1 MRNRIEILRSICFTK
16 EDISTYADMPIDFT
30 EIEIEFMVEFKKIYE
45 LGVKQ
50 LEKFMKKLDTE
61 GFNLEP
67 YDIQYYVK
75 QLLNGPF
82 SKYVKILGI
91 GKKYFSTI
99 PDSLGVLCNHE
110 ITNTNTTLYQ
120 DDEYP
125 VNVPSDAYNK
135 APLMVKNIV
144 DISNK
149 TVEDIFRSSLHS
161 SLIYDNTLP
170 IVDKKSQT
178 RYSDERTGSWQQQAH
193 GSYNVR
199 DSYYRKNMENVR
211 EKVVDAVKNDIGDEN
226 FRIYGDKKLYS
237 PYDPYV
243 NDAKTENYAF
253 NRRLKSKS
261 NNWNSGISIGVGG
274 NMDFGIRSILRSTA
288 NNLNYSVSNSINSS
302 INNAISNGIGSILNT
317 RANSFNTITTSSN
330 SIQVLNNQIG
340 NNVNRIIN
348 NGISAGVNQLLNGT
362 VGYTVSTGLNFVNN
376 IDRII
381 VGAGVNAINSGVNR
395 FINNNISTNLNS
407 SQISN
412 INIAINNTIRNSVG
426 TLASV
431 GIDRITTSFNSGFRN
446 SDGSLNFRVNTGIQ
460 NAIRQ
465 GVSLITNSSLNGN
478 IIFNNTNT
486 ISNNMRAN
494 NNINSRVISRI
505 NNISRPN
512 NTSATLNS
520 SQSNFV
526 FESGYDYATIPEDI
540 FGNVFEQQNGMVQIN
555 KNDKNRR
562 YSLNNNRGRL
572 TS

>member
-1 MRNRIEILRSICFTK
+1 MRNRIEILRAICFSK
-16 EDISTYADMPIDFT
+16 EDISTYTDLPVDFT
-30 EIEIEFMVEFKKIYE
+30 EIEIEFMIEFKKVYE

-50 LEKFMKKLDTE
+50 LEKFMKKLDSE

-75 QLLNGPF
+75 QLLNGPY
-82 SKYVKILGI
+82 SKYVKILGRD
-91 GKKYFSTI
+91 KKYFSNT

-110 ITNTNTTLYQ
+110 VTNANTTLYQ

-125 VNVPSDAYNK
+125 VNVPSDVYNK
-135 APLMVKNIV
+135 APLMVKNVV

-170 IVDKKSQT
+170 IVDKKSQN

-211 EKVVDAVKNDIGDEN
+211 EKVVDVVKSDIGDEN

-237 PYDPYV
+237 PYDPYA
-243 NDAKTENYAF
+243 NDGKTENYVF
-253 NRRLKSKS
+253 NKRLKSKS

-274 NMDFGIRSILRSTA
+274 IMDFGIRNIVRNTA
-288 NNLNYSVSNSINSS
+288 NNINYSVSGSINSS
-302 INNAISNGIGSILNT
+302 INNAISNGIGSILNVGT
-317 RANSFNTITTSSN
+317 NNFNTITMSSN
-330 SIQVLNNQIG
+330 GFDVLDNQIG
-340 NNVNRIIN
+340 NNIRRIVN

-381 VGAGVNAINSGVNR
+381 VGAGVNTINIGVNR

-412 INIAINNTIRNSVG
+412 IDIAINNTIRNSVA

-431 GIDRITTSFNSGFRN
+431 GIDRITKSFNSGFRN

-478 IIFNNTNT
+478 IIFNNTSS
-486 ISNNMRAN
+486 ISNNARTN

-505 NNISRPN
+505 NNINRPN
-512 NTSATLNS
+512 NNLTTLNT

-526 FESGYDYATIPEDI
+526 FESGYDYATIPENI
-540 FGNVFEQQNGMVQIN
+540 FGNVFEQSDGIVQIN
-555 KNDKNRR
+555 KIDKNRR
-562 YSLNNNRGRL
+562 YSLNNNQGRL